1 MGLAIIM
8 IILIIPLFI
17 IIIVISFVLFYK
29 CVNFFQLTAREIKR
43 LDGNFRAPVISSFK
57 ELINGVDVIRVMGK
71 IEFFKDKFLIA

>member
-8 IILIIPLFI
+8 IILILPLFI

-29 CVNFFQLTAREIKR
+29 CINFFQLTAREIKR

-57 ELINGVDVIRVMGK
+57 ELINESLFVSSLYLAAVSVQGCDN
-71 IEFFKDKFLIA
+71 